1 MQRAGSM
8 IAWMRLAQFA
18 CLALTAPVLVP
29 PAHAQQKKGAITP
42 PTTTLERIKVA
53 GQIRLGYRDDAR
65 PFSYRDQSG
74 KAAGYSVALCLA
86 VVDAIKAETAMP
98 SLKVEWVPVT
108 LTDRFSAVQ
117 QGKID
122 LLCGAESE
130 TLARRADVAFSIPI
144 FPGGIGALL
153 RSDATARL
161 KEVLSGRPSTR
172 PNWRAQAGQ
181 LLQVQRFMVIAG
193 TTAEPWL
200 AGKLKEFKLTAKVT
214 PVKSYEEGA
223 REVVERRADV
233 FFGDRAILLDA
244 ARQQPL
250 GKLIVLDR
258 YFTYESVALA
268 MARGDETFRL
278 AVDRALSR
286 FYASGDLPD
295 LYEMWFGEP
304 GPEALTFF
312 RWNALPD

>member
-18 CLALTAPVLVP
+18 GLALTALVLVP
-29 PAHAQQKKGAITP
+29 PAHAQKKGAITP

-86 VVDAIKAETAMP
+86 VVEAIKTETAMP

-108 LTDRFSAVQ
+108 LNDRFSAVQ

-130 TLARRADVAFSIPI
+130 TLARRADVAFSVPI

-181 LLQVQRFMVIAG
+181 LLQVQKFIVIAG

-214 PVKSYEEGA
+214 TVKSYEEGA

-244 ARQQPL
+244 ARQHPP

-268 MARGDETFRL
+268 MARGDEPFRL

-295 LYEMWFGEP
+295 LYTRWFGEP
-304 GPEALTFF
+304 GAEALTFF